1 MVLILLVYW
10 KLETLDIHS
19 KILAIVILRY
29 FVYLDVE
36 RLKNK
41 VLLNYLI

>member
-10 KLETLDIHS
+10 KLETLDVYP
-19 KILAIVILRY
+19 KILAIAILRG
-29 FVYLDVE
+29 FVYLDIE

-41 VLLNYLI
+41 VFSQLI

>member
-10 KLETLDIHS
+10 KLETLDVFS
-19 KILAIVILRY
+19 KILAIAILKG
-29 FVYLDVE
+29 FVYLDLE

-41 VLLNYLI
+41 VFS